1 MDVARYSAFFL
12 ISTIKF
18 LFAPFGGPAAHLTF
32 FETYLSCVAGAFVSG
47 TIFYFLSEYFLN
59 KAKQKHLKKLHE
71 ATLNGEKLPFKK
83 KFTKLNRS
91 IIRLKRSLGIYGI
104 SFFAPLFMSIPVGTI
119 VTAKFFGKQRITYP
133 LILTGFLINGLI
145 TTGLAYGIAF
155 LFK

>member
-12 ISTIKF
+12 VSTIKF
-18 LFAPFGGPAAHLTF
+18 LFAPFGGPAAQLTF

-59 KAKQKHLKKLHE
+59 KAKQKQFNKLQE
-71 ATLNGEKLPFKK
+71 ANIKGVKLPVKK

-119 VTAKFFGKQRITYP
+119 VTAKFFGKQKITYP

-145 TTGLAYGIAF
+145 TTGLAYGIAN
-155 LFK
+155 LF